1 MAGIPAGSYGAFGAV
16 AAAAAANEAIKACG
30 PVVQVKPEQF
40 MRVLAKIEEP
50 LVVTAVSTF
59 FRTRY
64 KYLTSYK
71 GLIFYT
77 KSNEPLQMSM
87 SVETISAKKISVPEL

>member
-1 MAGIPAGSYGAFGAV
+1 MAGIPAGSYGAIGAAGAAV
-16 AAAAAANEAIKACG
+16 AVNEAIKACG
-30 PVVQVKPEQF
+30 PVVQVAPEQF
-40 MRVLAKIEEP
+40 LRVLAKIEAP
-50 LVVTAVSTF
+50 LVVTATSTF

-77 KSNEPLQMSM
+77 KSKDPLEMSM